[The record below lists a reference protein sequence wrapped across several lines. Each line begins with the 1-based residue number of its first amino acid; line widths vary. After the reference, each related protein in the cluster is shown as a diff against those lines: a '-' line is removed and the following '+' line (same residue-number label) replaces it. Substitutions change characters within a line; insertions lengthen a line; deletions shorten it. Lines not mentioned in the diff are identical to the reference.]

1 MSVAESPLVKTAIY
15 GEDPNWGR
23 LIMAI
28 GKSPTATMNPN
39 TVSIKIQGIELYKKG
54 EPTNFNDKEVKKR
67 LEKEDVTIK
76 INLNCGKS
84 QAQVWGCD
92 LTHGYIDINVDYN

>member
-1 MSVAESPLVKTAIY
+1 
-15 GEDPNWGR
+15 
-23 LIMAI
+23 MAI